1 MSLLRIYAPLGEAPV
16 RCAWALIDGAR
27 AIAGEG
33 ALAELPRGADRV
45 QLVIPAAQ
53 VMITRAQLPQGA
65 RRRAGAVLAFAV
77 EEASAAD
84 PEANQVSWLGT
95 VGDADALAVADK
107 RALSRWRDALEAL
120 GLRSYEVHSEIL
132 LLPRSARTWSLAWDG
147 AEGFVR
153 TGEFEGAATD
163 TGDRAVPPLALR
175 TLLEEAQRR
184 GAAPDAIAV
193 HAIAPGEAPD
203 LEAWQRELGIPL
215 HELGAWD
222 WRAAPEQAGIALAQE
237 RRKWRIAPAA
247 LASLRPA
254 AWIAGAVFALHGVAL
269 IADWARLASEQQA
282 VRARMEARFRSVFP
296 EAVAVA
302 DPALQMRR
310 QLAAARHR
318 AGLPDGGD
326 FLPMIEK
333 VAGGLQ
339 GLPAGALR
347 TVSFESGRMTLEL
360 ATADAA
366 GLRRIAARL
375 AQAGM
380 AAEVTGPKLI
390 TVRIS

>member
-27 AIAGEG
+27 AVAGEG

-45 QLVIPAAQ
+45 QLVVPAAQ

-77 EEASAAD
+77 EEASPAD

-95 VGDADALAVADK
+95 AGDADALAVADK
-107 RALSRWRDALEAL
+107 RALERWRDALEAV

-132 LLPRSARTWSLAWDG
+132 FLPRSARAWSLAWDG

-153 TGEFEGAATD
+153 TGEFEGAAI
-163 TGDRAVPPLALR
+163 DRVERTVPPLALR
-175 TLLEEAQRR
+175 MLLEEAQRR
-184 GAAPDAIAV
+184 GAAPEAIAV
-193 HAIAPGEAPD
+193 HAVAPGQAPD
-203 LEAWQRELGIPL
+203 LEAWQRELGVPL

-222 WRAAPEQAGIALAQE
+222 WRAAPEQAGVALSQE
-237 RRKWRIAPAA
+237 RRKWRIAPSA

-254 AWIAGAVFALHGVAL
+254 AWIAGAALALHGVAL
-269 IADWARLASEQQA
+269 IADWARLASEQ
-282 VRARMEARFRSVFP
+282 RAARGQMEARFRSVFP

-318 AGLPDGGD
+318 AGLPDDGD

-360 ATADAA
+360 AMADAA
-366 GLRRIAARL
+366 ALRRIAARL
-375 AQAGM
+375 AQAGLV
-380 AAEVTGPKLI
+380 AEVTGPKLI
-390 TVRIS
+390 TVRVA